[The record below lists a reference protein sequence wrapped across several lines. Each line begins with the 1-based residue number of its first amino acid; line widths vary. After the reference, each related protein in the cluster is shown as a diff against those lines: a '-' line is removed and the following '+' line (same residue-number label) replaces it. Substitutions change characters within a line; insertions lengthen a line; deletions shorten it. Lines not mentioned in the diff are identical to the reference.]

1 MTDYVSLR
9 FIATHLLADL
19 HLVRWVFHPEVRVA
33 ANPLTNL
40 GIKMKIMQILSLLV
54 VILVLLSDDHMMI
67 W

>member
-1 MTDYVSLR
+1 MR

-19 HLVRWVFHPEVRVA
+19 HLVRRVFHPEVRVA

-40 GIKMKIMQILSLLV
+40 GIEMKIIQISSSLV
-54 VILVLLSDDHMMI
+54 VILVELSDDHMMI